1 MQPNFQSVQAY
12 SQKKYHNDSDHP
24 HENQD
29 ERDEFVYGYCL
40 ETVIDEPGVM
50 CAECRMSEAERMEER

>member
-29 ERDEFVYGYCL
+29 ERDEFV
-40 ETVIDEPGVM
+40 
-50 CAECRMSEAERMEER
+50 AECRMSEAERMEER